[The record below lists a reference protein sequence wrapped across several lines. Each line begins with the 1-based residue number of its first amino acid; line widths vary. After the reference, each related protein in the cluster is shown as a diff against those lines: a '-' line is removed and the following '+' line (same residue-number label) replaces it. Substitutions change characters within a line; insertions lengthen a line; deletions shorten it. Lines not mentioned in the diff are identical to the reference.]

1 MLLAGEI
8 GKPHGL
14 AGEVYVV
21 VISDDPHRFEPG
33 ATLHHAD
40 GRTVTVEKSRPHGGR
55 FLVKFSGIDSREAAA
70 SMRGALYIPSSD
82 ARSLEPDEFWHDD
95 LVGCTVVG
103 RDGSDIGTVSG
114 VVAGPS
120 QDLLEVTTAA
130 GPRLVPMVREI
141 VTHIDP
147 GAREIVLD
155 PPEGLL
161 D

>member
-1 MLLAGEI
+1 LLLAGEI

-33 ATLHHAD
+33 AELHHSD
-40 GRTVTVEKSRPHGGR
+40 GRMMTVESSRAHGAR
-55 FLVKFSGIDSREAAA
+55 FLVKFAGIDGREAAA
-70 SMRGALYIPSSD
+70 ALRGALYVPSSQ
-82 ARSLEPDEFWHDD
+82 ARPLDDDEFWHDD

-103 RDGSDIGTVSG
+103 PDGSDIGTVSA
-114 VVAGPS
+114 VVAGPA
-120 QDLLEVTTAA
+120 QDRLEVATAA
-130 GPRLVPMVREI
+130 GPRLVPLVKEI
-141 VTHIDP
+141 VTTVDLD
-147 GAREIVLD
+147 ARKIVLD

>member
-21 VISDDPHRFEPG
+21 VISDDPHRFDPG
-33 ATLHHAD
+33 AMLHHVD
-40 GRTVTVEKSRPHGGR
+40 GRTLTVEVARAHGGR
-55 FLVKFSGIDSREAAA
+55 FLVKFSGVDSREAAE
-70 SMRGALYIPSSD
+70 SIRGALYVPSSQ
-82 ARSLEPDEFWHDD
+82 ARALEPDEFWHDD
-95 LVGCTVVG
+95 LVGCTVVDG
-103 RDGSDIGTVSG
+103 EGSDIGTVSG

-120 QDLLEVTTAA
+120 QDLLEVTTHA
-130 GPRLVPMVREI
+130 GPRLVPLVKAI
-141 VTHIDP
+141 VTRIDP
-147 GAREIVLD
+147 DARQIVLD

>member
-33 ATLHHAD
+33 ATLLHAD
-40 GRTVTVEKSRPHGGR
+40 GRTVTVETARAHGGR
-55 FLVKFSGIDSREAAA
+55 FLVKFMGIDSREVAAT
-70 SMRGALYIPSSD
+70 MRGALFVPSSQKR
-82 ARSLEPDEFWHDD
+82 ALEPDEFWHDD

-103 RDGSDIGTVSG
+103 DDGSAIGTVSG
-114 VVAGPS
+114 IVAGPS
-120 QDLLEVTTAA
+120 QDLLEVATAA
-130 GPRLVPMVREI
+130 GPRLVPMVKEI
-141 VTHIDP
+141 ITHVDP
-147 GAREIVLD
+147 GARRIVLD

>member
-33 ATLHHAD
+33 AALHHAD
-40 GRTVTVEKSRPHGGR
+40 GRTLTIETSQAHGDR
-55 FLVKFSGIDSREAAA
+55 FLVKFAGIDSRESAVAL
-70 SMRGALYIPSSD
+70 RGALYVPSSETRALD
-82 ARSLEPDEFWHDD
+82 DDEFWHSD
-95 LVGCTVVG
+95 LIGCTVVG
-103 RDGSDIGTVSG
+103 RDGSDIGTVAR
-114 VVAGPS
+114 VVAGPV
-120 QDLLEVTTAA
+120 QDLLEVTTSA
-130 GPRLVPMVREI
+130 GPRLVPMVKEI
-141 VTHIDP
+141 VTSVDP
-147 GAREIVLD
+147 GARRIVLD